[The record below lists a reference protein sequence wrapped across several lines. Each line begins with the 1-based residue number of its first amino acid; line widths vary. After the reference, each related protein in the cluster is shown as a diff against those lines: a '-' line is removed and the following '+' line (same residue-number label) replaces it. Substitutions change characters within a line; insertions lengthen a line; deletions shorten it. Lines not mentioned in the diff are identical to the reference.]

1 MTVLRIDDPDAGY
14 PGAPVKPLARKPVR
28 RWAFNAAALGAAVGF
43 VLWFGWAVHAALAR
57 KGIYFS
63 FDFLWNSAGV
73 DLSEG
78 WTFAWRGWLP
88 TFESFSSGDT
98 NAQALVVG
106 LVNTLKVAIVAI
118 VLSTIVGTLVGVGR
132 LSTNWLV
139 RQLSFGLVEV
149 VRNTPLLIQIVFW
162 YFAVV
167 LQFPPAS
174 TAANMF
180 GLVIASQSG
189 VFLPFVAV
197 SETTTGVASAALAAG
212 IAALLVALLVA
223 LSGGLF
229 DTGRIVK
236 RGALALAA
244 VLLAVSIV
252 AGFPLIPNLPVV
264 TRFGA
269 RGGLPLSPEL
279 TALLLAIVVNSSA
292 YVAEI
297 VRGAIDALPKGQWE
311 AAAALGLSRSST
323 LQEIVLPQV
332 FRVVLPSLGNRYIS
346 LMKDTSL
353 GITIGYPD
361 LFNVYG
367 TVSNQTGRN
376 LEGVLIVMVT
386 YLVLSWLISSV
397 VNLLNRRITGG
408 TTR

>member
-28 RWAFNAAALGAAVGF
+28 RWAFNAAAVGAAAGF

-78 WTFAWRGWLP
+78 WTLAWRGWLP

-106 LVNTLKVAIVAI
+106 LVNTLKVAVAAI
-118 VLSTIVGTLVGVGR
+118 VLSTIFGTLVGVGR

-197 SETTTGVASAALAAG
+197 SETATGVASAALAAG
-212 IAALLVALLVA
+212 VAALLVA
-223 LSGGLF
+223 LSGHLF
-229 DTGRIVK
+229 DMGRIVR

-244 VLLAVSIV
+244 VLLVASIV
-252 AGFPLIPNLPVV
+252 AGFPLIPNPPVV

-269 RGGLPLSPEL
+269 SGGLPLSPEL

-311 AAAALGLSRSST
+311 AAAALGLSRRST
-323 LQEIVLPQV
+323 LQEIILPQV

-353 GITIGYPD
+353 GIAIGYPD

-386 YLVLSWLISSV
+386 YLILSSLISSV

>member
-1 MTVLRIDDPDAGY
+1 MAWVITLLRRRQRSGPSCGSRQYAQGGHCSHRPQHDRRDVGWGRSSLDELASPATLIRSRRGRSEHAAPHPDRVLVFCGGPAVPASEYRREHVRPRDCQPVGCLPALRGGLRDDDGRRLGGPGCGHRRASRRTLRWPLRHGPDRQARRPGPRRGPAGGLDRSRL
-14 PGAPVKPLARKPVR
+14 PANSEPAGGDAVR
-28 RWAFNAAALGAAVGF
+28 R
-43 VLWFGWAVHAALAR
+43 
-57 KGIYFS
+57 
-63 FDFLWNSAGV
+63 
-73 DLSEG
+73 E
-78 WTFAWRGWLP
+78 
-88 TFESFSSGDT
+88 
-98 NAQALVVG
+98 
-106 LVNTLKVAIVAI
+106 
-118 VLSTIVGTLVGVGR
+118 
-132 LSTNWLV
+132 
-139 RQLSFGLVEV
+139 
-149 VRNTPLLIQIVFW
+149 
-162 YFAVV
+162 
-167 LQFPPAS
+167 
-174 TAANMF
+174 
-180 GLVIASQSG
+180 
-189 VFLPFVAV
+189 
-197 SETTTGVASAALAAG
+197 
-212 IAALLVALLVA
+212 
-223 LSGGLF
+223 
-229 DTGRIVK
+229 
-236 RGALALAA
+236 
-244 VLLAVSIV
+244 
-252 AGFPLIPNLPVV
+252 
-264 TRFGA
+264 
-269 RGGLPLSPEL
+269 GGLPLSPEL

-353 GITIGYPD
+353 GIAIGYPD